1 VTQPTSISEFGHFN
15 YLRNCLPP
23 LARPT
28 RCYYNIGYFG
38 GFARYVGK
46 KGLSKAE
53 FSAQAEALQVLDR
66 LTGEKIDHG
75 T

>member
-1 VTQPTSISEFGHFN
+1 
-15 YLRNCLPP
+15 
-23 LARPT
+23 
-28 RCYYNIGYFG
+28 
-38 GFARYVGK
+38 VGK

-75 T
+75 A